1 MIVILS
7 YILLLTCLLFLIGTG
22 VISIIKRRDYS
33 LLAKILPI
41 IALPLGLVM
50 YLINKKY
57 KKLAKS
63 LIFGS
68 IYTFFFWAFIIDW
81 FLIIYGG
88 IEIMGVFWNPFILT
102 IISLGLIILFEIYQ
116 IFIRIIYKGT
126 RFLIKMF
133 VLFISIGILS
143 FCSPITNIIY
153 LVFSEEFIFT
163 SPFLLMSDGNII
175 DTMFVCLIELL
186 GISFLGIFISWI
198 ISIIRKLI
206 NNAWNLIKKILLFAL
221 SFIGISIYPIVIG
234 VMNESLI
241 DGLFAYL
248 SVLIF
253 ISLFLVF
260 ISWVMYIVRKIINEG
275 WAFIIKI
282 IGLFILSAIVIFVS
296 YLLADGN
303 IDPKSLKY
311 GITETISKN
320 VSTGINMLVIQFIL
334 LIILIPVTYIRTLI
348 IKYNC

>member
-116 IFIRIIYKGT
+116 IFIRIIY
-126 RFLIKMF
+126 
-133 VLFISIGILS
+133 
-143 FCSPITNIIY
+143 
-153 LVFSEEFIFT
+153 
-163 SPFLLMSDGNII
+163 
-175 DTMFVCLIELL
+175 
-186 GISFLGIFISWI
+186 
-198 ISIIRKLI
+198 
-206 NNAWNLIKKILLFAL
+206 
-221 SFIGISIYPIVIG
+221 
-234 VMNESLI
+234 
-241 DGLFAYL
+241 
-248 SVLIF
+248 
-253 ISLFLVF
+253 
-260 ISWVMYIVRKIINEG
+260 
-275 WAFIIKI
+275 
-282 IGLFILSAIVIFVS
+282 
-296 YLLADGN
+296 
-303 IDPKSLKY
+303 
-311 GITETISKN
+311 
-320 VSTGINMLVIQFIL
+320 
-334 LIILIPVTYIRTLI
+334 
-348 IKYNC
+348 

>member
-1 MIVILS
+1 MIVTLSWFFLIL
-7 YILLLTCLLFLIGTG
+7 CLLFLVITWI
-22 VISIIKRRDYS
+22 ISIINRRDYS

-41 IALPLGLVM
+41 IALPLGVVM

-102 IISLGLIILFEIYQ
+102 IISVGLIILFEIYQ
-116 IFIRIIYKGT
+116 IFIRIIYKET

-133 VLFISIGILS
+133 VLFISIGIL
-143 FCSPITNIIY
+143 FFISPITNIISQSISTNAF
-153 LVFSEEFIFT
+153 V
-163 SPFLLMSDGNII
+163 LMSDGNII

-186 GISFLGIFISWI
+186 GLAFLGIFISWI
-198 ISIIRKLI
+198 ISIVRKLI
-206 NNAWNLIKKILLFAL
+206 NNAWNLIKNIVVLAL
-221 SFIGISIYPIVIG
+221 SIIAISIYPIVIG
-234 VMNESLI
+234 LINESLI

-248 SVLIF
+248 YILIF
-253 ISLFLVF
+253 LSILFLFISEIKTTLISLMRDGLGYAKKLL
-260 ISWVMYIVRKIINEG
+260 I
-275 WAFIIKI
+275 I
-282 IGLFILSAIVIFVS
+282 IGVFSIIFLLSYF
-296 YLLADGN
+296 LADGN

-311 GITETISKN
+311 GVTQKISKN
-320 VSTGINMLVIQFIL
+320 VSTGINILVIQFVL

-348 IKYNC
+348 IKSNS